1 VGEDGKVVDEFPD
14 SECDPFN
21 PDENCETGK
30 TMPESVGFQTNNPG
44 YPGYTSSG
52 QIFSGGLWFALYF

>member
-1 VGEDGKVVDEFPD
+1 GGTVVDEFPD

-21 PDENCETGK
+21 PDCAANPNIVAEQSE
-30 TMPESVGFQTNNPG
+30 GFQTNNAG

-52 QIFSGGLWFALYF
+52 VIYSLGLWVKLLF